1 MKSLGYILWV
11 LAVGALILV
20 TFQSALIWLAAPLL
34 VLALLYSVIQLFL
47 YRPPENHLGVVYRFG
62 RFSQLVGPDEW
73 TFILPGIHRINP
85 PVSLNMRRLE
95 ATLTDL
101 LTQDQF
107 PVECGL
113 LVFFRVDLRL
123 TDPGFRVQALS
134 FSVREWEA
142 LVRSVSQETAAE
154 LTGHLSLQQLLR
166 PDGRNRLRQD
176 LARLLSDRLRGLGL
190 AVDRHTGVSV
200 QMLKPEDTIWQAMN
214 ERLSSLSLGEAALA
228 RVYPVLEE
236 LSQRHPE
243 VAWNA
248 LLLELAAAMN
258 RDGTLPQLLVAPGGG
273 SEQQSL
279 TDALLAADA
288 FSDPASKRR
297 RERGGRSE
305 AQKPSARPA
314 A

>member
-11 LAVGALILV
+11 LAAGALVLV
-20 TFQSALIWLAAPLL
+20 TFQPALIWLAAPLL

-47 YRPPENHLGVVYRFG
+47 YRPPENHLGVVYRLG
-62 RFSQLVGPDEW
+62 RFSHLVGPDEW

-85 PVSLNMRRLE
+85 PASLNMRRLE
-95 ATLTDL
+95 VTLTDL
-101 LTQDQF
+101 LTEDKF
-107 PVECGL
+107 PIECRL

-134 FSVREWEA
+134 FSIREWEA
-142 LVRSVSQETAAE
+142 VVRSVSQETAAE
-154 LTGHLSLQQLLR
+154 LTGNLNLQQLLS
-166 PDGRNRLRQD
+166 PDGRNRLRQA
-176 LARLLSDRLRGLGL
+176 LARLLSGKLHRLGL
-190 AVDRHTGVSV
+190 AVDPHTGVSV
-200 QMLKPEDTIWQAMN
+200 QMLKPEDAIWQAMN

-228 RVYPVLEE
+228 RVYPMLEE

-258 RDGTLPQLLVAPGGG
+258 KDGTPPQLLVAPGRG
-273 SEQQSL
+273 SEQQGL
-279 TDALLAADA
+279 TDALVAADA
-288 FSDPASKRR
+288 FSDPAGRRR

-305 AQKPSARPA
+305 AGKPSARPA